1 MSSTSLSCS
10 SPLALLVS
18 GTPSSDDKQNDSS
31 FRDANAMLNVP
42 IEDGDI
48 TAASGLQ
55 KLRRKALPPLPSN
68 QRFVIPPAYQ
78 TTYGSKLFL
87 IYDKRKS
94 AYGGRLLMFA
104 SEEQ

>member
-1 MSSTSLSCS
+1 MRKRSILTKIKARVVDEYISATVIAEDEYRKAQLSCEGKS
-10 SPLALLVS
+10 AMPLPLSL
-18 GTPSSDDKQNDSS
+18 
-31 FRDANAMLNVP
+31 
-42 IEDGDI
+42 
-48 TAASGLQ
+48 ASGLQ

>member
-1 MSSTSLSCS
+1 MPITTRAASLLLHAAGETKYSVSQTTIAPHPTQSCRSMSSTSLSCS

-48 TAASGLQ
+48 TAGTS
-55 KLRRKALPPLPSN
+55 
-68 QRFVIPPAYQ
+68 QR
-78 TTYGSKLFL
+78 
-87 IYDKRKS
+87 
-94 AYGGRLLMFA
+94 GGRMIFLN
-104 SEEQ
+104 